1 MRVKVEATQ
10 EEFDSKRPELL
21 RALSGG
27 HFDIIKAKSKPK
39 AIYDLE
45 KPSTEIRRA
54 YFNAQNQIMDY
65 YDVKFK
71 QMMADIK
78 KDIEAIL
85 Q

>member
-1 MRVKVEATQ
+1 MRVKVEASQ
-10 EEFDSKRPELL
+10 EEFDEKRPELL

-27 HFDIIKAKSKPK
+27 HYDIVKAKPK
-39 AIYDLE
+39 VKTVYDLE
-45 KPSTEIRRA
+45 KPAIQMRRA

-65 YDVKFK
+65 WDVKFK
-71 QMMADIK
+71 QMMGDIK